1 VKGPRTAGAVAGR
14 GAAPDRHARPGE
26 DGYGQG
32 GRDAAR
38 ARRSASGTSPEITG
52 LLEQVQADHTPVDV
66 IVVDEQHRLPAGR
79 PAAAALQVHL
89 DSLERVSA
97 TGRLRLQ
104 LGGA

>member
-1 VKGPRTAGAVAGR
+1 VPSRGAVLRRIAMLD
-14 GAAPDRHARPGE
+14 PVKTVTAR
-26 DGYGQG
+26 Q

-38 ARRSASGTSPEITG
+38 ARWSASGTSPEITG